1 MYKCFIGNILAGSF
15 VVLIS
20 TQLSNFINKNTNKI
34 KSNDRSNHHHEKY
47 VDKENEMKKN
57 EYVVYEP
64 KVMIKQK
71 KEISGQAYLKLIL
84 W

>member
-34 KSNDRSNHHHEKY
+34 KSNDRSNHHEKH
-47 VDKENEMKKN
+47 VDKENEKN
-57 EYVVYEP
+57 NHEYVVYEP